1 MKKRVFLFL
10 AAVAVLLAVACSN
23 AVLILAT
30 YKIAYYT
37 LAIRH
42 DPNDAD
48 AYGRRGDVYLYKGD
62 YDRAIADY
70 TQALRLDP
78 NHVGAFI
85 SLAIA
90 HQHNGIFI
98 CFGPVDISNMLNRRG
113 NAYSDNG
120 DYDRA
125 ITTYEEALQ
134 FYPYNYHAKQGLENA
149 RRLRGMEE

>member
-48 AYGRRGDVYLYKGD
+48 AYGRRGDVYLYK
-62 YDRAIADY
+62 
-70 TQALRLDP
+70 
-78 NHVGAFI
+78 
-85 SLAIA
+85 S
-90 HQHNGIFI
+90 
-98 CFGPVDISNMLNRRG
+98 
-113 NAYSDNG
+113 

-149 RRLRGMEE
+149 RRSRGR